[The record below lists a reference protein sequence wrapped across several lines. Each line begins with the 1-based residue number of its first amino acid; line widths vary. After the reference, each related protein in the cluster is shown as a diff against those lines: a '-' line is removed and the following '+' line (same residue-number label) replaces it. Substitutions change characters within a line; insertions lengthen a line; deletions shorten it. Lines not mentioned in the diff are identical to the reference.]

1 MKRVLIY
8 GGTTE
13 GRRLAEK
20 LAEAGIPSLVLVA
33 TEYGEQMMAPG
44 EKSGRIQVL
53 QGRLTAAEMTA
64 LYEREQPAVI
74 VDATHPYAEA
84 VKKIFGKA
92 GRVSGKSRTIE
103 FAEIRRCRRNG
114 KMPGILI
121 PPRTASGHCG
131 LLPETFSSP
140 PEAKPFRNSAGGRIF
155 GSGCTSGCCP
165 AWKAWKSVGNR
176 EFGGTGSSP
185 CRVPSPRK

>member
-33 TEYGEQMMAPG
+33 TEYGEQMMEPG

-64 LYEREQPAVI
+64 LYQREQPVVI
-74 VDATHPYAEA
+74 VDATELSLPIHPLMSDEDVAC
-84 VKKIFGKA
+84 
-92 GRVSGKSRTIE
+92 VSNAIHRFFVS
-103 FAEIRRCRRNG
+103 EI
-114 KMPGILI
+114 
-121 PPRTASGHCG
+121 
-131 LLPETFSSP
+131 
-140 PEAKPFRNSAGGRIF
+140 
-155 GSGCTSGCCP
+155 
-165 AWKAWKSVGNR
+165 
-176 EFGGTGSSP
+176 
-185 CRVPSPRK
+185 

>member
-33 TEYGEQMMAPG
+33 TEYGEQMMTPG

-53 QGRLTAAEMTA
+53 QGRLTAAEMAA

-84 VKKIFGKA
+84 VKKKY
-92 GRVSGKSRTIE
+92 SGK
-103 FAEIRRCRRNG
+103 
-114 KMPGILI
+114 PGGFPANPVL
-121 PPRTASGHCG
+121 SG
-131 LLPETFSSP
+131 LPKS
-140 PEAKPFRNSAGGRIF
+140 GG
-155 GSGCTSGCCP
+155 
-165 AWKAWKSVGNR
+165 V
-176 EFGGTGSSP
+176 GGTGR
-185 CRVPSPRK
+185 CQVF

>member
-64 LYEREQPAVI
+64 LYERE
-74 VDATHPYAEA
+74 
-84 VKKIFGKA
+84 
-92 GRVSGKSRTIE
+92 SR
-103 FAEIRRCRRNG
+103 
-114 KMPGILI
+114 M
-121 PPRTASGHCG
+121 
-131 LLPETFSSP
+131 LPLWWNKR
-140 PEAKPFRNSAGGRIF
+140 ARQ
-155 GSGCTSGCCP
+155 
-165 AWKAWKSVGNR
+165 
-176 EFGGTGSSP
+176 
-185 CRVPSPRK
+185 RVPNA